1 MWIKLLH
8 DWNGRKAGYRF
19 EPNRETCE
27 ALLRLGIAKACDGPV
42 RDKQQKRRRVK
53 SK

>member
-1 MWIKLLH
+1 MRIKLLH
-8 DWNGRKAGYRF
+8 DWTDRKKGTVFDADQRVA
-19 EPNRETCE
+19 E
-27 ALLRLGIAKACDGPV
+27 ALLRLGIAKAYDGPV